1 VIGQDRA
8 LAEAVLAV
16 PWIENG
22 NFALDFT
29 AGFATLASA
38 NPMTRRERLMATLHG
53 ETVDRPPV
61 SFYEIGGFQIDP
73 ADPDPYNIYNSP
85 DWQALLQ
92 LAENHTDLIRMLSPV
107 RARSI
112 DPTGSASGARW
123 HEFFREDTRDD
134 GETRL
139 TRTVLEVAGR
149 TLTQVTKRDRQVNT
163 VWTVEHLLK
172 DAEDVEAY
180 LTLPDEVFAEHIDTT
195 PLEAEEVA
203 LGERGIVMVD
213 TEDPLCAAAAL
224 FSMEDYTVLAFTEQA
239 LFHRLL
245 EKMAGYIQARTA
257 EVSRR
262 FPGRLWRIYGPE
274 YASEPY
280 LPPRLF
286 DEYVVRYVAP
296 MIRAIHDHGGFAR
309 VHCHGRLKNIL
320 DLIAGMGADG
330 LDPIEPP
337 PQGDME
343 LREVRQRHG
352 QQLVLFGNL
361 EIADI
366 EMLPTPRFA
375 ERVKRALDEG
385 TAGAGRGFVLLPS
398 ASPYGRKLSALTL
411 RNYETMVELAGAL

>member
-1 VIGQDRA
+1 
-8 LAEAVLAV
+8 
-16 PWIENG
+16 
-22 NFALDFT
+22 
-29 AGFATLASA
+29 
-38 NPMTRRERLMATLHG
+38 MATLRG
-53 ETVDRPPV
+53 EPVDRPPV
-61 SFYEIGGFQIDP
+61 SFYEIGGFRIDTS
-73 ADPDPYNIYNSP
+73 DPDPYNVYNSP
-85 DWQALLQ
+85 AWEPLVR
-92 LAENHTDLIRMLSPV
+92 LAEQHTDIIRMMSPV

-112 DPTGSASGARW
+112 DPTGSATTARW
-123 HEFFREDTRDD
+123 HEFFRVTTQDD
-134 GETRL
+134 GETRI
-139 TRTVLEVAGR
+139 TRTELNVAGR
-149 TLTQVTKRDRQVNT
+149 TLTEVTKRERQVNT

-172 DAEDVEAY
+172 DAADVEAY
-180 LTLPDEVFAEHIDTT
+180 LAIPDEAFAEHIDTG
-195 PLEAEEVA
+195 PLEAEEAA
-203 LGERGIVMVD
+203 LGERGILMVD

-224 FSMEDYTVLAFTEQA
+224 FSMEDYTVLAFTEPA

-245 EKMAGYIQARTA
+245 EKMACRIQPRTA

-286 DEYVVRYVAP
+286 DEYVCRHVAP
-296 MIRAIHDHGGFAR
+296 MIRSIQAHGGYAR
-309 VHCHGRLKNIL
+309 VHCHGRLRNIL

-352 QQLVLFGNL
+352 RQLVLFGNL

-375 ERVKRALDEG
+375 EKVKRALDEG
-385 TAGAGRGFVLLPS
+385 TSGTGRGFVLLPS
-398 ASPYGRKLSALTL
+398 ASPYGRDLSPLTL
-411 RNYETMVELAGAL
+411 RNYETMLQLTEAW